1 MNRRNEGIDLLRCVS
16 MLMIVV
22 LHVLNHGGILAVCTP
37 GSTLYNAAWL
47 LEFTSGCAVNCYA
60 LISGYVGVTA
70 RHRYRNIIALWLQV
84 AFYAVLIALLL
95 PLFISGAEQRP
106 LIAAFLPVIHRYY
119 WYFTAYFA
127 LFFLMPLMNKGIG
140 AMTASEAKKLLT
152 GLFAVFS
159 GMSVLPYINVLDAVR
174 MEDVF
179 LLGEGYSVIWLLM
192 MYIAGGCIRRHG
204 FGESV
209 RAWKLWTGF
218 GLSVLAGWCFKLL
231 VEQDAPEKIR
241 ALVEENALFYYFSP
255 TMVIAAVCLLLIF
268 SRASKLPVLPGKI
281 VRLLAPAAF
290 SVYLIHEHPQVRAGL
305 ISGRFAR
312 YAAGNPLGMIAK
324 VLFAALAIFAVC
336 CMIDQLR
343 LLLFRA
349 LRIRQALD
357 WIADRGHAED

>member
-1 MNRRNEGIDLLRCVS
+1 M
-16 MLMIVV
+16 
-22 LHVLNHGGILAVCTP
+22 
-37 GSTLYNAAWL
+37 
-47 LEFTSGCAVNCYA
+47 
-60 LISGYVGVTA
+60 
-70 RHRYRNIIALWLQV
+70 
-84 AFYAVLIALLL
+84 
-95 PLFISGAEQRP
+95 
-106 LIAAFLPVIHRYY
+106 
-119 WYFTAYFA
+119 
-127 LFFLMPLMNKGIG
+127 
-140 AMTASEAKKLLT
+140 
-152 GLFAVFS
+152 
-159 GMSVLPYINVLDAVR
+159 
-174 MEDVF
+174 
-179 LLGEGYSVIWLLM
+179 
-192 MYIAGGCIRRHG
+192 
-204 FGESV
+204 
-209 RAWKLWTGF
+209 
-218 GLSVLAGWCFKLL
+218 
-231 VEQDAPEKIR
+231 
-241 ALVEENALFYYFSP
+241 EENALFYYFSP